1 VSEGQ
6 YGQWLKELLESMRL
20 ADSEKLVA
28 EGETMVI
35 DTKAERI
42 FLSRKGGV
50 LSIKSF
56 PSPGLDGIVRKGYIR

>member
-1 VSEGQ
+1 
-6 YGQWLKELLESMRL
+6 MRL

-42 FLSRKGGV
+42 FLSRKDGV
-50 LSIKSF
+50 LLIKSF
-56 PSPGLDGIVRKGYIR
+56 PSPGPDSIIRKGYNP

>member
-1 VSEGQ
+1 MSGQ

-50 LSIKSF
+50 LSITSF
-56 PSPGLDGIVRKGYIR
+56 PSKSPNRFDRKGLGV

>member
-1 VSEGQ
+1 MSGQ

-42 FLSRKGGV
+42 FLSRKDGV
-50 LSIKSF
+50 LLIKSF
-56 PSPGLDGIVRKGYIR
+56 PSPGSDNLVRKGRSP